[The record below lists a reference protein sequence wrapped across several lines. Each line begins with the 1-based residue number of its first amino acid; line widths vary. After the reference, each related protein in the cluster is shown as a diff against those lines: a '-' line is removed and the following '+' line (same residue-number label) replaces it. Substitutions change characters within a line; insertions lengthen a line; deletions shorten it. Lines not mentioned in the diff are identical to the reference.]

1 VVEFVV
7 KLTLIVDYETDV
19 DGLSD
24 ELSDLLSDYD
34 VIIEDVHEKEV

>member
-1 VVEFVV
+1 MVEFVV
-7 KLTLIVDYETDV
+7 KLTLIVDYKTDV

-34 VIIEDVHEKEV
+34 AIIEDIYEKET